1 MPFSIME
8 ALADLQPAVD
18 LFNAVEKAVTPK
30 PTTAAGWVGALGLG
44 SVLLASAQAY
54 DALKAGGPV
63 TLDEVVQV
71 LGLPADG
78 VVGKV
83 ISLAKTVMAQVKD

>member
-1 MPFSIME
+1 MFSIME

-18 LFNAVEKAVTPK
+18 LFNAVEAVVQSK
-30 PTTAAGWVGALGLG
+30 PATAAAWVQGLGLG

-54 DALKAGGPV
+54 DDLKKEANI

-71 LGLPADG
+71 LGIPSDG

-83 ISLAKTVMAQVKD
+83 IALAKTIQAQAKD